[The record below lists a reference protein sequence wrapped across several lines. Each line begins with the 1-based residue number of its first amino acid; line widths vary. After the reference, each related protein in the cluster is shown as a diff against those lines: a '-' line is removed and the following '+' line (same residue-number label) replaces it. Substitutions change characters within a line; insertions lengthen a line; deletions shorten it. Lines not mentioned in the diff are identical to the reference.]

1 MNEIA
6 RILRKLAEDIEN
18 GDMIATH
25 TLQIRDI
32 NGNRC
37 GTAQIT
43 RDGAFVLSLGLDN
56 DAFNVPGEEPAY
68 C

>member
-6 RILRKLAEDIEN
+6 RILRKLAEDIEL
-18 GDMIATH
+18 GDMIATQ
-25 TLQIRDI
+25 TLQIRDV

-37 GTAQIT
+37 GAATNEL
-43 RDGAFVLSLGLDN
+43 GWFSLRINTTN
-56 DAFNVPGEEPAY
+56 DAFHVPGEEPAY